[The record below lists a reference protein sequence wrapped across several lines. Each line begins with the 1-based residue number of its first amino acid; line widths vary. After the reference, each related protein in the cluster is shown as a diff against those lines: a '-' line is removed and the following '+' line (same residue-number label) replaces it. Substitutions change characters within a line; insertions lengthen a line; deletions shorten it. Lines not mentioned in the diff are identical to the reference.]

1 MVMQEYFGCSIFEVS
16 LIFMASGISALMV
29 FLIVAFF
36 SGYIRDSTLQLAG
49 YLLFTTAHVLLIVIV
64 PLSEQG

>member
-1 MVMQEYFGCSIFEVS
+1 
-16 LIFMASGISALMV
+16 MAALMI
-29 FLIVAFF
+29 FCAVAFF

-49 YLLFTTAHVLLIVIV
+49 YLLFTAAHVLLIVIV

>member
-1 MVMQEYFGCSIFEVS
+1 MMMQEYFGCSVFDVS
-16 LIFMASGISALMV
+16 LIFMVSGMAALMI
-29 FLIVAFF
+29 FCAVAFF

-49 YLLFTTAHVLLIVIV
+49 YLLFTAAHVLLIVIV

>member
-1 MVMQEYFGCSIFEVS
+1 MVMQEYFDCGVFEVS
-16 LIFMASGISALMV
+16 LIFMLSGISALV
-29 FLIVAFF
+29 IFCAVAFF

-49 YLLFTTAHVLLIVIV
+49 YILFTAAHVVLIVIV